1 MNEALTQPFTAQEI
15 KKLRADIAGLADG
28 KVFFNN
34 AGASLSPRPVV
45 ARVMEHLRLEEA
57 IGPYEAADQTS
68 VEREAVY
75 DAVARMM
82 GARAE
87 EIALTESATRAWD
100 MAFYSLR
107 FQPGD
112 RILTAQNEYSSNY
125 IAFLQVAKRVGVEI
139 ECVPANAAGEIDLQ
153 VLEHMLR
160 QGGAKLVA
168 LTHIATNN
176 GMVQPAA
183 EVGKLAREHGAL
195 FLLDACQS
203 VGQMDLDVA
212 ALGCDMLSA
221 AGRKFLRGPRGTGFL
236 YVRRGLLE
244 TLEPPLLDMR
254 AADWSATDA
263 YTIRPDA
270 KRFEAWESS
279 SALALGLGAAV
290 NYAMGIGLDRIEV
303 RVQMLAAR
311 LRAKLG
317 EIEGI
322 RVTDTG
328 DLQSGIV
335 IFLHDMVPASKLARQ
350 LAAKKMVVRVSPRF
364 GTRLDVEL
372 SALDELVRAS
382 VHYYN
387 TEEEIDHFCDVLAAM
402 VNAL

>member
-1 MNEALTQPFTAQEI
+1 MAEAFTNDEI
-15 KKLRADIAGLADG
+15 EKLRGETAGLAG
-28 KVFFNN
+28 GRVFFNN

-57 IGPYEAADQTS
+57 IGPYEAADQTAA
-68 VEREAVY
+68 EREAVY
-75 DAVARMM
+75 GSIARMM
-82 GARAE
+82 GATAE

-125 IAFLQVAKRVGVEI
+125 IAFLQVAKRAGVEI

-153 VLEHMLR
+153 VLEHMLKL
-160 QGGAKLVA
+160 GGAKLVA

-183 EVGKLAREHGAL
+183 AVGRLAREHGAL

-203 VGQMDLDVA
+203 AGQMHLDVTV
-212 ALGCDMLSA
+212 LGCDMLSA

-263 YTIRPDA
+263 YTIRADA

-279 SALALGLGAAV
+279 AALALGLGVAV
-290 NYAMGIGLDRIEV
+290 NYALDIGLDRIEA

-322 RVTDTG
+322 RVTDSGTV
-328 DLQSGIV
+328 QSGIV
-335 IFLHDMVPASKLARQ
+335 IFLHDMVPATTLVKQ
-350 LAAKKMVVRVSPRF
+350 LAAKNIVARVSPRF
-364 GTRLDVEL
+364 QTRLDARL
-372 SALDELVRAS
+372 SALDDLVRAS
-382 VHYYN
+382 VHCYN
-387 TEEEIDHFCDVLAAM
+387 TEDEIDHFCDVLASL